1 MRQMTA
7 FKAELLRQSGIR
19 HVAASTVVPGQAS
32 DWNAGGIRLK
42 GTDES
47 KGKQYR
53 IIGVDYDF
61 IKAYNLKLLAGRN
74 FSKEF
79 GSDPKAVVFNKM
91 AIEQLGFDDPA
102 QSIGKQ
108 IDFWGETFTIVG
120 VTNDFHQQSLRDAYE
135 PLILR
140 LSPDVRGFFSIKL
153 ATTDLTGQIALI
165 RSEWNRFFP
174 GNPFEYSFLDERFN
188 SQYRADQRFGQVFGL
203 FTLLAIVVA
212 CLGLF
217 GLASFTTAQRTK
229 EIGIRKVLGA
239 TVGEIVRMLY
249 REFTVL
255 ILVAFVIA
263 TPLAWYAVTQ
273 WLQSYA
279 FRTDLP
285 WWLFVMPFVV
295 VLLTSL
301 LTVSFQSIKAA
312 LMNPVKS
319 LRSE

>member
-1 MRQMTA
+1 M
-7 FKAELLRQSGIR
+7 I
-19 HVAASTVVPGQAS
+19 STSSP
-32 DWNAGGIRLK
+32 
-42 GTDES
+42 
-47 KGKQYR
+47 
-53 IIGVDYDF
+53 
-61 IKAYNLKLLAGRN
+61 
-74 FSKEF
+74 
-79 GSDPKAVVFNKM
+79 
-91 AIEQLGFDDPA
+91 
-102 QSIGKQ
+102 
-108 IDFWGETFTIVG
+108 
-120 VTNDFHQQSLRDAYE
+120 LRDAYE

-153 ATTDLTGQIALI
+153 ATTDLTGQIGLI
-165 RSEWNRFFP
+165 RAEWNRFFRVIR
-174 GNPFEYSFLDERFN
+174 SSIRFWMN
-188 SQYRADQRFGQVFGL
+188 ASTINTAPISDLVTYLGL

-239 TVGEIVRMLY
+239 TVGEIVEMLY
-249 REFTVL
+249 REFAVL

-279 FRTDLP
+279 FRTNLP
-285 WWLFVMPFVV
+285 WWLFVMPFLV

-312 LMNPVKS
+312 LTNPVKS